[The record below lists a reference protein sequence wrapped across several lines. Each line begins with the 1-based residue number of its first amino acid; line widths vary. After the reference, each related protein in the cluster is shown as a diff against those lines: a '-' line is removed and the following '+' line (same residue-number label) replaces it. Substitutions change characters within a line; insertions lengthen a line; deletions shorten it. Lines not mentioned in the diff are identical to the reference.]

1 MAAPSKKVVTHAKQ
15 KLPIWLPLIIVVG
28 AALIV
33 VALIGNG
40 NASATPVPQ
49 AGGAPKLVV
58 DKEKMDLGTFALG
71 RTIEVKFNV
80 TNAGDQPLTFT
91 GSPYIEVVKGC
102 CPPTPS
108 LGKYTLKPG
117 EQTTVSFSMMMHEGM
132 GGYHDF
138 RVHLPTND
146 PGQHDKTVQILSD
159 WQ

>member
-1 MAAPSKKVVTHAKQ
+1 MATSSKKITTHSKQ

-28 AALIV
+28 VALIV
-33 VALIGNG
+33 VALISNSR
-40 NASATPVPQ
+40 ASTTSAPQMSGTPR
-49 AGGAPKLVV
+49 LVV
-58 DKEKMDLGTFALG
+58 DQEKMDLGTIALG
-71 RTIEVKFNV
+71 KTIEVKFNV

-117 EQTTVSFSMMMHEGM
+117 EQTIVSFSMMMHEGM

-138 RVHLPTND
+138 RVHLPTTD
-146 PGQHDKTVQILSD
+146 PGQHDKTVQILSN